1 MATILIV
8 EDDANAR
15 LLTEANLKRFYNT
28 LTAANGREALSVIYD
43 KHVDLILSDIM
54 MPVMDGLSATRA
66 IRALD
71 RPDAKTIPIIATTA
85 NAFTDDAEKCLR
97 AGMNAHLPKP
107 LQMQS
112 VIETLVRCC
121 GS

>member
-43 KHVDLILSDIM
+43 KHVDLILVGHHDAR
-54 MPVMDGLSATRA
+54 DGRLRNGEGPAGRGERSAHYLYDGKA
-66 IRALD
+66 IH
-71 RPDAKTIPIIATTA
+71 
-85 NAFTDDAEKCLR
+85 
-97 AGMNAHLPKP
+97 G
-107 LQMQS
+107 
-112 VIETLVRCC
+112 
-121 GS
+121 G